1 MKNTKILVT
10 IAVIV
15 ALILG
20 ASLFERRLLN
30 NDAQNLE
37 AKIINVEN
45 STKKEDWEMAE
56 TNLSSVLDEWPK
68 VENKWSVLLDHAE
81 IDNIEDALIKVDA
94 YIKAKDASSALAE
107 LASLK
112 NFIKH
117 IPKKEAFS
125 IKNVF

>member
-1 MKNTKILVT
+1 MKNARILIT
-10 IAVIV
+10 IAVIIV
-15 ALILG
+15 LIFG
-20 ASLFERRLLN
+20 AAFFESLLLK
-30 NDAQNLE
+30 NDAKNLE
-37 AKIINVEN
+37 AKIINVED
-45 STKKEDWEMAE
+45 STKKEDWKMAE

-68 VENKWSVLLDHAE
+68 VESKWSVLLDHAE
-81 IDNIEDALIKVDA
+81 IDNIEDALIKVDS

-112 NFIKH
+112 NFINH